1 MSTILAKNTAIAA
14 TGENVECAVCHEP
27 ILNYTVVGFI
37 YVFFCAFSQSFIIQ
51 QSPLST
57 ALCPSSKCHA
67 VSHLTCLSQSFI
79 NQEDH
84 PTTIVPRG
92 GHCKSCKQYTLW
104 GDIIRGCYRRMPP
117 SEVATPPLDIDTD
130 DMFVSDSLE
139 VQGITQP
146 SRRRK
151 KRPPTK
157 PCKSSKEKEKQSL
170 CPSSPS
176 IGSESEIFDL
186 SNLVTSSES
195 SDIPG
200 PVKKKPRRPRET
212 LAALS
217 PPTIPQL
224 SLKGSRKAEQPANSV
239 STSTLNLSNLAA
251 SSEIE
256 DNATLLKGKGGR
268 SRRDLAVPSPGATSS
283 GLSPQP
289 PKAFRTTKRSV
300 SPSAN
305 PKPCS
310 KGKGNH
316 PFMSL
321 SMGEG
326 ETPDFYNLVAS
337 SGCEATSTPVKRK
350 RGRPIKDVPLPVLS
364 PGVSTRP
371 HIPLDIT
378 TKRPKGRTPTN
389 CQELLKEKGKQKR
402 TFSPISLITSSED
415 EKFAL
420 NSLVASPECEDPST
434 TLKRQRG
441 RPRKNPAVISLPIE
455 PGQSSERKEQ
465 NSESTNIVSRSVDIP
480 SSIKIKPRRSPANM
494 GYLSPQ
500 IPSPV
505 SSTQPHK
512 PLGSKDIPGLTRSY
526 HDRCKGVEKAE
537 SEDSSAREFLDFG
550 DVSDQKLARNRSIG
564 SNDGDGRT
572 TKTLRPQQR
581 EVNPLKPGVGTR
593 DLGAMH
599 RLEYAMS
606 AISLAPW
613 QTIPFHTDE
622 VIDVSD

>member
-1 MSTILAKNTAIAA
+1 M
-14 TGENVECAVCHEP
+14 ECAVCHEP
-27 ILNYTVVGFI
+27 IFNYAVVSFI
-37 YVFFCAFSQSFIIQ
+37 YVFFLRLLLSFIIQ

-57 ALCPSSKCHA
+57 ALCPASKCHA
-67 VSHLTCLSQSFI
+67 VSHLRCLSQSFI

-92 GHCKSCKQYTLW
+92 GHCKSCKEYTLW

-117 SEVATPPLDIDTD
+117 SEVVTPPLDIDTD

-139 VQGITQP
+139 VQGITQS

-151 KRPPTK
+151 KSSPTK
-157 PCKSSKEKEKQSL
+157 PCKSSKEKGKQSL

-176 IGSESEIFDL
+176 IGSEIEIFDL

-195 SDIPG
+195 EDIPG
-200 PVKKKPRRPRET
+200 PVKKMPRRPRKT
-212 LAALS
+212 LAVLS

-224 SLKGSRKAEQPANSV
+224 SSKASRKPEQPANSV
-239 STSTLNLSNLAA
+239 STSTLDLSNLAA

-256 DNATLLKGKGGR
+256 DNATLLKGKDGR
-268 SRRDLAVPSPGATSS
+268 SRPGATSS
-283 GLSPQP
+283 VLSPQP
-289 PKAFRTTKRSV
+289 PKGFGTTKRSV

-310 KGKGNH
+310 KGKGNQ

-321 SMGEG
+321 SMSEG
-326 ETPDFYNLVAS
+326 ETSDFYNLVAS
-337 SGCEATSTPVKRK
+337 SGCEVTSTPVKRK

-364 PGVSTRP
+364 PGLTSPIVSTRP

-389 CQELLKEKGKQKR
+389 CQESLKEKGKQKR

-415 EKFAL
+415 EIFAL
-420 NSLVASPECEDPST
+420 NNLVASPEREDPST
-434 TLKRQRG
+434 SIKRQRG

-455 PGQSSERKEQ
+455 PGQSSEGKEQ

-512 PLGSKDIPGLTRSY
+512 PLGSKDVPGLTRSY

-537 SEDSSAREFLDFG
+537 SEDSSARESFDFG
-550 DVSDQKLARNRSIG
+550 DVSNQKLARNRYIG
-564 SNDGDGRT
+564 SNHEDVQT
-572 TKTLRPQQR
+572 TKSLRPQQR
-581 EVNPLKPGVGTR
+581 EVNPLKLGVGTR

-599 RLEYAMS
+599 RLEHAMS

-613 QTIPFHTDE
+613 QTIPFHTDQSYAHE
-622 VIDVSD
+622 VIEVSD